1 MVVQVTLPE
10 SSVLQHKEKQERCFN
25 TAHHRHC
32 PVLFQA
38 TELITI
44 AIQVWE
50 NSVCLSVRVCIHIY
64 SCTTLYTGLKQ
75 GVLFLPYTP
84 VDSET
89 LAYADLSQFLKA
101 SVFHNPLFVLNLI
114 KSCRGKRVF

>member
-1 MVVQVTLPE
+1 M
-10 SSVLQHKEKQERCFN
+10 
-25 TAHHRHC
+25 
-32 PVLFQA
+32 
-38 TELITI
+38 
-44 AIQVWE
+44 
-50 NSVCLSVRVCIHIY
+50 SVCMCIHIY
-64 SCTTLYTGLKQ
+64 SYTTLYTGLKQ

-84 VDSET
+84 VNSET

>member
-1 MVVQVTLPE
+1 M
-10 SSVLQHKEKQERCFN
+10 
-25 TAHHRHC
+25 
-32 PVLFQA
+32 
-38 TELITI
+38 
-44 AIQVWE
+44 QVWK
-50 NSVCLSVRVCIHIY
+50 NGVCMSVCMCIHIY
-64 SCTTLYTGLKQ
+64 SYTTLYTGLKQ